1 MTPSLGKFY
10 GVGVGPGEP
19 GLIPVAALRALQTCD
34 LILAPRAE
42 SAAFS
47 VARHCLQGLEIPE
60 ERFREIEFKM
70 SPNRDI
76 LRQHYSELA
85 REIATELCAGRT
97 VGYLTI
103 GDSMTYST
111 YGYALAAL
119 LDELPQLEHRTFPG
133 ITSYAAVAAAAEWPL
148 GEGKERML
156 ILPCPEDMAELER
169 EIHANDIVILMKVG
183 ERLARVLELVS
194 KLGIEAN
201 CAFGSRIGLPG
212 GMVTSNLSQLPPDA
226 GYLSTM
232 LIRRKAREQRH
243 LRDLPKT

>member
-1 MTPSLGKFY
+1 MTPPLGKFY

-47 VARHCLQGLEIPE
+47 VARHCLAGLEIPE

-70 SPNRDI
+70 SPDRAV
-76 LRQHYSELA
+76 LRQHYTDLA
-85 REIATELCAGRT
+85 REIAADLRSGWT

-103 GDSMTYST
+103 GDAMTYST

-119 LDELPQLEHRTFPG
+119 LAELPQVEHRTFPG
-133 ITSYAAVAAAAEWPL
+133 VTSYAAVAAAAEWSL

-156 ILPCPEDMAELER
+156 ILPCPDDLAELER
-169 EIHANDIVILMKVG
+169 EIRANDIVILMKVG
-183 ERLARVLELVS
+183 ERLNGVLELVRAM
-194 KLGIEAN
+194 GIEPN

-212 GMVTSNLSQLPPDA
+212 GIVTSNLAELPVDA

-232 LIRRKAREQRH
+232 LIRKKAREQRH
-243 LRDLPKT
+243 L